1 MSDGELIF
9 DDGQKRR
16 DNSAGGKVEKPEA
29 PKEQQEEDFHGR
41 GLYTFPG
48 NFATNI
54 RPISR
59 CRFCNL
65 LNTLPLPIIVSRH
78 NKYRLDR
85 RLSKNPK
92 TIVWAL

>member
-16 DNSAGGKVEKPEA
+16 DNSAGGKIEKPEA

-48 NFATNI
+48 NFTTNI
-54 RPISR
+54 HPI
-59 CRFCNL
+59 
-65 LNTLPLPIIVSRH
+65 
-78 NKYRLDR
+78 
-85 RLSKNPK
+85 
-92 TIVWAL
+92 